1 MPTPQQF
8 DEARRHAGACID
20 AVFGILAALQAKQLA
35 AEVGGNPV
43 RIDTARI
50 EQWRDEL
57 AGVLKPTPDAINP
70 CLDALRRTRSEPFKA
85 CGEAEATAHEAAFSV
100 TDRLYRGMALLPSV
114 LADHPDSEQSLIDGN
129 AARWCERFADCG
141 DILPALN
148 LEHAKARQLAEPPQA
163 EADAGGGERS
173 AGERDCKAEADRRRE
188 RRTPLPDRFAEKHRA
203 WSA

>member
-57 AGVLKPTPDAINP
+57 AGVLKPAPDAINP

-100 TDRLYRGMALLPSV
+100 TERLYRDIAVFVGWLRG
-114 LADHPDSEQSLIDGN
+114 HPNGDQFNEVRFRDVQLSGEQRGEPCGEPKTLIERN
-129 AARWCERFADCG
+129 AARWCERFADSG

-148 LEHAKARQLAEPPQA
+148 LEHAKARQLAEPPHV
-163 EADAGGGERS
+163 EADAGGV
-173 AGERDCKAEADRRRE
+173 
-188 RRTPLPDRFAEKHRA
+188 
-203 WSA
+203 